1 MVYTNLNR
9 IQFGNGDVSVML
21 SMAGTRKAPQAML
34 VFQNREPTKIGRIEE
49 DADLSR
55 TNAGVF
61 NPSKD
66 FAMLFSKPE
75 SIACVVSALLAIKK
89 ATFGD
94 NNLAQFYLED
104 ETDADKAI
112 CAIRMRSARTWL
124 AAHGYSE
131 TIRL

>member
-34 VFQNREPTKIGRIEE
+34 VFQNREPTKIGKIEE
-49 DADLSR
+49 GADLSR
-55 TNAGVF
+55 TKAGVF
-61 NPSKD
+61 NPRKD

-75 SIACVVSALLAIKK
+75 SIDCVVSALLAIKK

-104 ETDADKAI
+104 EMDADNDLSIMEGRK
-112 CAIRMRSARTWL
+112 
-124 AAHGYSE
+124 
-131 TIRL
+131 